1 MEASGPMKISAKA
14 EYACLALL
22 ALAEQGADAPP
33 LRIREISDTHAI
45 PERYLVQILLQLKGA
60 GLVVSTRGA
69 SGGYRLARSAAKIA
83 LSEVLAVIDGPDT
96 PQGGSAREKR
106 PASRTLGVVWE
117 RVRAAERSVLDTT
130 TIAELVAQTSPHEW
144 TI

>member
-1 MEASGPMKISAKA
+1 MKISAKA

-22 ALAEQGADAPP
+22 ALAQQGPNAPP
-33 LRIREISDTHAI
+33 LRIREISESHGI

-69 SGGYRLARSAAKIA
+69 AGGYRLARPAPSIA
-83 LSEVLAVIDGPDT
+83 LSEVLAAIDGPDN
-96 PQGGSAREKR
+96 PQPESQTERR
-106 PASRTLGVVWE
+106 PAARILAAVWE
-117 RVRAAERSVLDTT
+117 RVRLAERSVLDRTS
-130 TIAELVAQTSPHEW
+130 IAELVAQASPHDW